1 MIKQEVI
8 TMKRIKVLFVFIPVF
23 LMLLT
28 AALEAGN
35 GWGIGF
41 MVGNPTGLSFKAWTG
56 KTRAFDAGAAWAF
69 GDQDKLQLHADYLFH
84 NYRVIKVESGQ
95 LPFYVGIGARV
106 KFEKDT
112 RVGVRIPVGLCYLF
126 KNHPIDIF
134 FEVVPI
140 IDLAP
145 ETEMDM
151 NVALGI
157 RYFFK

>member
-8 TMKRIKVLFVFIPVF
+8 IMKRTKSLFILLPLF
-23 LMLLT
+23 L
-28 AALEAGN
+28 ALFTVAGEAGN

-41 MVGNPTGLSFKAWTG
+41 MVGNPTGLSFKAWAG

-69 GDQDKLQLHADYLFH
+69 GDENKLQLHADYLFH
-84 NYRVIKVESGQ
+84 NFRVIKVESGQ
-95 LPFYVGIGARV
+95 LPLYIGVGGRV
-106 KFEKDT
+106 KFEAET

-134 FEVVPI
+134 FEVAPI
-140 IDLAP
+140 IDLVP
-145 ETEMDM
+145 ETELDL

-157 RYFFK
+157 RYFFN

>member
-1 MIKQEVI
+1 MIRQEVI
-8 TMKRIKVLFVFIPVF
+8 IMKRTKSLFIFLLVF
-23 LMLLT
+23 LAFCT
-28 AALEAGN
+28 AVVEASN

-41 MVGNPTGLSFKAWTG
+41 MVGNPTGLSFKAWTD

-69 GDQDKLQLHADYLFH
+69 GDENKLQLHVDYLFH
-84 NYRVIKVESGQ
+84 NFRVIKVESGQ
-95 LPFYVGIGARV
+95 LPLYIGIGGRV
-106 KFEKDT
+106 KFEDDT

-126 KNHPIDIF
+126 ENHPIDIF

-145 ETEMDM
+145 ETEMDLS
-151 NVALGI
+151 VALGI